1 VQKTTTYKSH
11 HFTGLPFLNP
21 RILIPLA
28 SSRIQKLSFFLYSP
42 GSSYG
47 KIFKWLG
54 RAAAST
60 GFMRLSGKFIAAP
73 VETFKVTDSIQPLL
87 NENVLAHIESAWRAA
102 LGVDAICFALSL
114 GDPNDY
120 RKVTA
125 LIFDKNENPV
135 AFGKIGYTPQA
146 KSLIKNERHT
156 LEVINT
162 TDIPSTI
169 IPKMLGCGETDSC
182 FWLLQSTLMNG
193 HTSPIRLGKEHF
205 NFLCDLARNTVQVVS
220 LSSSALYEYIQQIL
234 KDPSL
239 GIKKE
244 FESER
249 HFIEKLRNHVL
260 ALTSENLSK
269 QWPFTAAHGDF
280 APWNMRLAHGQL
292 ALFDWEQYISAAPA
306 GWDIF
311 YFIFRVDN
319 LINRLSLQAIFT
331 KFEKGAYW
339 DNITYFEKKFG
350 MSIPDQRLLASL
362 VILAIAFDLIPRL
375 ICHTNP
381 S

>member
-1 VQKTTTYKSH
+1 MPNNLL
-11 HFTGLPFLNP
+11 FIGLPPEKPL
-21 RILIPLA
+21 ILIPLA
-28 SSRIQKLSFFLYSP
+28 TARIQKLSFNLYRP
-42 GSSYG
+42 GSYFG

-54 RAAAST
+54 RAAASA
-60 GFMRLSGKFIAAP
+60 GLLKWVGQFIAEP
-73 VETFKVTDSIQPLL
+73 VESFKATDTIQPLL
-87 NENVLAHIESAWRAA
+87 NGKVLADIESAWRKA
-102 LGVDAICFALSL
+102 LGIDNICFALSL

-125 LIFDKNENPV
+125 LIFDKDENPV

-146 KSLIKNERHT
+146 KSLIKNERQT
-156 LEVINT
+156 LELINK
-162 TDIPSTI
+162 TDIQSAT
-169 IPKMLGCGETDSC
+169 IPKMIGSGGTDSS

-193 HTSPIRLGKEHF
+193 RTSPNNLCDEHF
-205 NFLCDLARNTVQVVS
+205 NFLCDPDRNAMKLIP
-220 LSSSALYEYIQQIL
+220 LSSSALYEYFQRVL
-234 KDPSL
+234 KEQSV

-249 HFIEKLRNHVL
+249 HFIEKLCNYVN
-260 ALTSENLSK
+260 ALTSEESAR
-269 QWPFTAAHGDF
+269 QWPFTSAHGDF

>member
-1 VQKTTTYKSH
+1 MSSLYI
-11 HFTGLPFLNP
+11 GLPLSNP
-21 RILIPLA
+21 RILIPLS
-28 SSRIQKLSFFLYSP
+28 SSRVQRLSFFLYSP

-60 GFMRLSGKFIAAP
+60 GLMRLSGKFIAAP
-73 VETFKVTDSIQPLL
+73 IETFKATDSIQPLL
-87 NENVLAHIESAWRAA
+87 NENVLAHIESAWCAA
-102 LGVDAICFALSL
+102 LGVDAIYFALSL

-193 HTSPIRLGKEHF
+193 HTSPIHLGKEHF

-292 ALFDWEQYISAAPA
+292 ALFDWEQYISSAPA

-311 YFIFRVDN
+311 YFIFRVEN
-319 LINRLSLQAIFT
+319 LIKQQSMEQIWN
-331 KFEKGAYW
+331 KFESGAYL
-339 DNITYFEKKFG
+339 DKIMFFEEKARFE
-350 MSIPDQRLLASL
+350 IPDRRLLAML
-362 VILAIAFDLIPRL
+362 VILAIVLDLVPKMIADEQLR
-375 ICHTNP
+375 
-381 S
+381 